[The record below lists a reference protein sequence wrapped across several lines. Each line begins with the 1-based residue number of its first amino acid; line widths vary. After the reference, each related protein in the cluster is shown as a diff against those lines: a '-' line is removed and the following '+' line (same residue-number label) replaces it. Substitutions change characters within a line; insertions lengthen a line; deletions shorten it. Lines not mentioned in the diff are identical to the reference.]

1 LRAFL
6 LEVQNMDAADVDTFF
21 PQMLADFN
29 SAAPVGSE
37 DGWRRRKGRAATP
50 SPVAY
55 QFAYSEWALGWL
67 STAGHL
73 RSYGSDNDS
82 DSASGRTSA

>member
-1 LRAFL
+1 MRAFL

-29 SAAPVGSE
+29 SAAPVGPE
-37 DGWRRRKGRAATP
+37 DGWRRRKGRAAIP

-55 QFAYSEWALGWL
+55 QFAYSAWALSWL
-67 STAGHL
+67 SAADHL
-73 RSYGSDNDS
+73 RSYGSDT